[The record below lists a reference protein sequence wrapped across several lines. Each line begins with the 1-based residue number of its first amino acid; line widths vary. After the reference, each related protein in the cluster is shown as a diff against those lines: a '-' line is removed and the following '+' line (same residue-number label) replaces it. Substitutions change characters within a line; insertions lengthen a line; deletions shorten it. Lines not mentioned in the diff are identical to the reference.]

1 MAITN
6 YTTLQTAVADWLARS
21 DLTAYIPDF
30 IALAEQ
36 QIYFGSDDPAF
47 PTDPLRVRQMETVT
61 TLTLSTNPVN
71 LPSDFLEQRR
81 VYINDTNRTP
91 LSPVSPEQL
100 LTDYPSSA
108 TGRPVEFAIE
118 GNAARFAPS
127 PDSSYEVPVLYYAK
141 PDPLATTTT
150 NGVLT
155 AYPMVYLYT
164 ALTQAAPFCNN
175 DERIQTWARMAAA
188 AINAAN
194 GQAKAGRWAG
204 SIRIKPE
211 HGSP

>member
-1 MAITN
+1 MAITG
-6 YTTLQTAVADWLARS
+6 YSSLQTAVADWLARS

-61 TLTLSTNPVN
+61 TLTLSTNPVP
-71 LPSDFLEQRR
+71 LPDNFLEQRR
-81 VYINDTNRTP
+81 LFINDTNRTP

-100 LTDYPSSA
+100 LTDYPGTA
-108 TGRPVEFAIE
+108 QGRPQEFAVE
-118 GNAARFAPS
+118 GNSLRFAPS
-127 PDSSYEVPVLYYAK
+127 PDSAYEAPVLYYAK
-141 PDPLATTTT
+141 PEPLSTATT
-150 NGVLT
+150 NPVLT

-164 ALTQAAPFCNN
+164 ALTQAAPFCKN
-175 DERIQTWARMAAA
+175 DERIQTWARFAAA

-194 GQAKAGRWAG
+194 GQAKAGRWSG
-204 SIRIKPE
+204 SIRIKPD